1 MLLNTLVTGKPHQRK
16 SLRTRTVCI
25 GVLFVLFSGCTMIGP
40 DFTPP
45 KAPVAP
51 KWKES
56 KGEFTKSEPAI
67 DARWWEVFNDP
78 VLDKLIHL
86 AYQQNLTLQIAGLR
100 VLEARAQLGVVAGNL
115 YPQVQQVTG
124 SYSYNRAPAL
134 GGDPYF
140 NSASV
145 GFDAGWELDFW
156 GRFRRSVQS
165 ADANLLANMASY
177 DDVLVTLTAEVA
189 RSYVLIRTFEERIR
203 LAHENIRIQE
213 RALSISEARFK
224 SGAVSELDVQQAR
237 TLLSATQAAIP
248 GLQISLRQ
256 TQHALSILL
265 GMPPQDLD
273 GLLKGPEVI
282 PDAPAEVAVGIPA
295 DLLRRR
301 PDIRQAELQAVAQCA
316 RIGVAKADL
325 FPSISLLGSLGWSV
339 NDAGQYSLGD
349 LFKSS
354 SFGFSV
360 GPSLEWNVLNYG
372 RIQNNVRVQDARFQQ
387 TLTNYRNT
395 VLNAAREVEDAMT
408 GFMRSKIQA
417 GYLKQSVD
425 AAKRTSE
432 ISLIQYT
439 SGAITYQSVL
449 SSTQALSQQQDQ
461 HAQTRG
467 NIAVN
472 LVAMYK
478 ALGGGWEVYLGKEFV
493 PIPVQEQMG
502 KRTDWGKLLKIRN
515 QKPSLDAAKDKDLW
529 RAPDW

>member
-1 MLLNTLVTGKPHQRK
+1 MKG
-16 SLRTRTVCI
+16 RTMWAPYAFLGI
-25 GVLFVLFSGCTMIGP
+25 LFVFFTGCTMIGP
-40 DFTPP
+40 DFTAP

-51 KWKES
+51 KWQES
-56 KGEFTKSEPAI
+56 EGKFTKSEPAL
-67 DARWWEVFNDP
+67 DTKWWEVFNDP
-78 VLDKLIHL
+78 ILDKLIQL
-86 AYQQNLTLQIAGLR
+86 AYEQNLTLQIAGLR
-100 VLEARAQLGVVAGNL
+100 VLEARAQLGVVAGSL
-115 YPQVQQVTG
+115 YPQVQQGTG
-124 SYSYNRAPAL
+124 GYSYNRAPAP

-140 NSASV
+140 NAASV
-145 GFDAGWELDFW
+145 GFDAAWELDFW
-156 GRFRRSVQS
+156 GKFRRSIQS

-189 RSYVLIRTFEERIR
+189 RSYVQIRTFEERIL
-203 LAHENIRIQE
+203 LAQENIGIQE
-213 RALSISEARFK
+213 RALSISEARYK
-224 SGAVSELDVQQAR
+224 SGAVSELDVQQAK
-237 TLLSATQAAIP
+237 TLLSTTQAAIP

-273 GLLKGPEVI
+273 DLLNGPEVI

-301 PDIRQAELQAVAQCA
+301 PDIRQAELQAVAQCSQ
-316 RIGVAKADL
+316 IGVAKADL

-339 NDAGQYSLGD
+339 NDAGRYSLGD

-360 GPSLEWNVLNYG
+360 GPSFQWNVLNYG

-408 GFMRSKIQA
+408 GFMRSKIQS
-417 GYLKQSVD
+417 GYLQKSVD
-425 AAKRTSE
+425 AARRTSK
-432 ISLIQYT
+432 ISMIQYT
-439 SGAITYQSVL
+439 AGAITYQSVL
-449 SSTQALSQQQDQ
+449 SSTQALAQQQDQ
-461 HAQTRG
+461 DAQTRG

-478 ALGGGWEVYLGKEFV
+478 ALGGGWEVRLGKDFV

-502 KRTDWGKLLKIRN
+502 KRTDWGELLNIRN
-515 QKPSLDAAKDKDLW
+515 QPPTMDAAKDRDLW
-529 RAPDW
+529 RTPDW

>member
-1 MLLNTLVTGKPHQRK
+1 
-16 SLRTRTVCI
+16 
-25 GVLFVLFSGCTMIGP
+25 MIGP

-45 KAPVAP
+45 EAPVAS

-56 KGEFTKSEPAI
+56 EGKFAKSEPVL
-67 DARWWEVFNDP
+67 DVKWWEVFNDP
-78 VLDKLIHL
+78 VLDKLIQL

-100 VLEARAQLGVVAGNL
+100 VLEARAQLGVVAGSL
-115 YPQVQQVTG
+115 YPQVQQGTG
-124 SYSYNRAPAL
+124 AYSYNRASSS

-140 NSASV
+140 NAASA
-145 GFDAGWELDFW
+145 GFDAAWELDFW
-156 GRFRRSVQS
+156 GKFRRAIQS
-165 ADANLLANMASY
+165 ADANLMANMASY

-189 RSYVLIRTFEERIR
+189 RSYVQIRTFEERIH
-203 LAHENIRIQE
+203 LAQQNISIQK
-213 RALSISEARFK
+213 RALSISEARFI
-224 SGAVSELDVQQAR
+224 SGAVSELDVQQAK
-237 TLLSATQAAIP
+237 TLLSTTQAAIP

-273 GLLKGPEVI
+273 GLLKGPEII

-301 PDIRQAELQAVAQCA
+301 PDIRQAELQAIAQCA
-316 RIGVAKADL
+316 QIGVAKADL

-339 NDAGQYSLGD
+339 NDTGQYSLGD
-349 LFKSS
+349 LFKAS

-360 GPSLEWNVLNYG
+360 GPSFQWNVLNYG
-372 RIQNNVRVQDARFQQ
+372 RIRNNVRVQDARFQQ

-417 GYLKQSVD
+417 GYLQKSVD

-432 ISLIQYT
+432 ISMIQYT
-439 SGAITYQSVL
+439 AGAITYQSVL
-449 SSTQALSQQQDQ
+449 SSTQSLAQQQDQ
-461 HAQTRG
+461 NAQTRG

-478 ALGGGWEVYLGKEFV
+478 ALGGGWEVRLGKDFV
-493 PIPVQEQMG
+493 PAPVREQMG
-502 KRTDWGKLLKIRN
+502 KRTDWGELLNIHN
-515 QKPSLDAAKDKDLW
+515 QKPSLDVAKDKDLW